1 MRIEI
6 ASLEGGKGAFAHAY
20 APGELDLNDERVKLV
35 EAPAI
40 SGGIRQKGGRVHVG
54 GRVTARVEV
63 ECDRCLK
70 LVGLPID
77 SHFKLEYVTAEDYRA
92 QQAVELTEE
101 DLDLSVFDG
110 EAIDID
116 ELVTEEI
123 LLAVPDHVLCS
134 ESCKGMCAV
143 CGVDKNSAECG
154 CETREVDPRWAEL
167 KGLVNS
173 KS

>member
-1 MRIEI
+1 MRIEL
-6 ASLEGGKGAFAHAY
+6 ASLEAGKGAFAHAY
-20 APGELDLNDERVKLV
+20 APGELDLDDDRVRLV

-40 SGGIRQKGGRVHVG
+40 SGGIRQKGRRVHVG
-54 GRVTARVEV
+54 GRVTARAQV

-70 LVGLPID
+70 SVDLPID
-77 SHFKLEYVTAEDYRA
+77 SEFKLEYVTVEDYRA

-116 ELVTEEI
+116 ELVTEEL
-123 LLAVPDHVLCS
+123 LLAVPDQVLCS

-143 CGVDKNSAECG
+143 CGVNKNSTECE
-154 CETREVDPRWAEL
+154 CETQEVDPRWAGLE
-167 KGLVNS
+167 KLVNS
-173 KS
+173 E